1 MFIKLLFQSLLT
13 FLALDAAWISQIATP
28 WMKKAVPHLMS
39 PNPNLVAAIA
49 FYFLYLSTLLILFIM
64 PGISQKVG
72 YQTLAFQT
80 FLFGFTAYATYD
92 LTNLAV
98 MKGYP
103 ASMAIAD
110 MIWGGVLTMVT
121 ALIVYK
127 LNLLQ

>member
-1 MFIKLLFQSLLT
+1 MFIKLLIESLIT
-13 FLALDAAWISQIATP
+13 FLALDAAWISQVATP

-39 PNPNLVAAIA
+39 PTPNLVAAVA
-49 FYFLYLSTLLILFIM
+49 FYLLYLSTLLILFVL
-64 PGISQKVG
+64 PALSHKTG

-103 ASMAIAD
+103 TSMAIAD
-110 MIWGGVLTMVT
+110 MIWGGILTMVT
-121 ALIVYK
+121 AIIIYK
-127 LNLLQ
+127 LNS

>member
-1 MFIKLLFQSLLT
+1 MFIKLLIESLIA
-13 FLALDAAWISQIATP
+13 FLALDAVWITQVATP
-28 WMKKAVPHLMS
+28 WMKKTVPHLMAAT
-39 PNPNLVAAIA
+39 PNLLAAVA
-49 FYFLYLSTLLILFIM
+49 FYLLYLSVLLILFVM
-64 PGISQKVG
+64 PALSHKVG

-110 MIWGGVLTMVT
+110 MVWGGLLTMVT
-121 ALIVYK
+121 ALIIYK
-127 LNLLQ
+127 INV

>member
-1 MFIKLLFQSLLT
+1 MFIKFLIESLVT
-13 FLALDAAWISQIATP
+13 FLALDAAWISQVATP

-39 PNPNLVAAIA
+39 PTPNLLAAIA
-49 FYFLYLSTLLILFIM
+49 FYILYLSTLLILFLI
-64 PGISQKVG
+64 PALTHKVG

-103 ASMAIAD
+103 NSMTIAD
-110 MIWGGVLTMVT
+110 MIWGGILTMVT
-121 ALIVYK
+121 AIIIYK
-127 LNLLQ
+127 LNS

>member
-1 MFIKLLFQSLLT
+1 MFIKLLLESLVT
-13 FLALDAAWISQIATP
+13 FLALDAAWISQVATP

-39 PNPNLVAAIA
+39 ANPNILAAVA
-49 FYFLYLSTLLILFIM
+49 FYILYLSTLLILFLI
-64 PGISQKVG
+64 PALTHKVG

-110 MIWGGVLTMVT
+110 MIWGGILTMVT
-121 ALIVYK
+121 ALIIYK
-127 LNLLQ
+127 LNS

>member
-1 MFIKLLFQSLLT
+1 MFIKLLVESIIT
-13 FLALDAAWISQIATP
+13 FLALDAAWISQVATP
-28 WMKKAVPHLMS
+28 WMKKAVPHLMATT
-39 PNPNLVAAIA
+39 PNIWAAVV
-49 FYFLYLSTLLILFIM
+49 FYILYLSVLLILFIL
-64 PGISQKVG
+64 PGLTHKVG

-110 MIWGGVLTMVT
+110 MIWGGILTMVT
-121 ALIVYK
+121 SLIIYK
-127 LNLLQ
+127 LNS

>member
-1 MFIKLLFQSLLT
+1 MFIKLLVESLVA
-13 FLALDAAWISQIATP
+13 FLFLDAAWISQVATP

-39 PNPNLVAAIA
+39 PTPNLLAAIA
-49 FYFLYLSTLLILFIM
+49 FYILYLSTLLILFLI
-64 PGISQKVG
+64 PALTHKVG

-103 ASMAIAD
+103 TSMAIAD
-110 MIWGGVLTMVT
+110 MIWGGILTMVT
-121 ALIVYK
+121 AIIIYK
-127 LNLLQ
+127 LNS

>member
-1 MFIKLLFQSLLT
+1 MFIKLFIESIVV
-13 FLALDAAWISQIATP
+13 FLAFDAVWISQIATP
-28 WMKKAVPHLMS
+28 WMKKVIPHLMTPS
-39 PNPNLVAAIA
+39 PNLLAAIA
-49 FYFLYLSTLLILFIM
+49 FYLLYLSVLLILFVM
-64 PGISQKVG
+64 PGLAHKIG

-110 MIWGGVLTMVT
+110 MVWGGILTMIT
-121 ALIVYK
+121 SLIIYK
-127 LNLLQ
+127 INS

>member
-1 MFIKLLFQSLLT
+1 MFIKLLLESLVA
-13 FLALDAAWISQIATP
+13 FFALDAIWISQIATP
-28 WMKKAVPHLMS
+28 WMKKTVPHLMS
-39 PNPNLVAAIA
+39 PNPNLLAAIA
-49 FYFLYLSTLLILFIM
+49 FYLLYLSVLLILFIM
-64 PGISQKVG
+64 PGLTHKVG

-110 MIWGGVLTMVT
+110 MVWGGILTMVT
-121 ALIVYK
+121 SLIIYK
-127 LNLLQ
+127 INS

>member
-1 MFIKLLFQSLLT
+1 MFIKLLVESLVT
-13 FLALDAAWISQIATP
+13 FLVLDATWISQVATP

-39 PNPNLVAAIA
+39 ANPNILAAVA
-49 FYFLYLSTLLILFIM
+49 FYILYLSTLLILFLI
-64 PGISQKVG
+64 PALTHKVG

-110 MIWGGVLTMVT
+110 MIWGGILTMVT
-121 ALIVYK
+121 ALIIYK
-127 LNLLQ
+127 LNS

>member
-1 MFIKLLFQSLLT
+1 MFIKLFVESAVT
-13 FLALDAAWISQIATP
+13 FLVLDAAWITQVATP
-28 WMKKAVPHLMS
+28 WMKKSVPHLMA
-39 PNPNLVAAIA
+39 NNLNILAAVA
-49 FYFLYLSTLLILFIM
+49 FYILYLSVLLILFII
-64 PGISQKVG
+64 PGLTHKVG

-110 MIWGGVLTMVT
+110 MVWGGLLTMVT
-121 ALIVYK
+121 ALIIYK
-127 LNLLQ
+127 LNA